1 MNRYFIAAMMA
12 LVTMPMFA
20 QDVLEPDFPVI
31 EPPTIF
37 VPPSRTKDLKPVE
50 LTGYETSVRVTG
62 FVCQTEITMT
72 FYNPNR
78 IQLAGDLVFPLPEG
92 VTVSGYALDIEGAM
106 VDAVAVTKE
115 KARVTLEKEMRR
127 GADPSIVERQ
137 RGNQFKT
144 RLFPLPV
151 QGTRTVKIQ
160 YVTTAEFDVEKG
172 VAVYRQ
178 PVRLAKP
185 VKNFA
190 MTVDVIR
197 PVEKPTLVSGDLG
210 ELDFGTWSDGLRA
223 EVKKENFQT
232 DKDVVL
238 EIPLADAQTVRVE
251 KSEDGF
257 TYFAIA
263 ASLKPEAQEPAA
275 EKAAV
280 KNVAVYWD
288 CSGSRSQTGR
298 AGEQTKELAFLAAWL
313 KANNIESVRLVPVRN
328 TIEAD
333 EIQTVKSDELIA
345 KITALP
351 GDGATNLS
359 AIASVAK
366 EDELSL
372 LFTDGFAT
380 WGDQTNLKVPGRLFA
395 FSSGT
400 STDATYLKRITAAN
414 GGKYINL
421 EKLTT
426 DNAVKAFD
434 SALTQADSTVQVE
447 AKDAQAY
454 PSQLD
459 KNAPAVQ
466 FICGRTEKENA
477 VVELKSTDLR
487 FEIKVDDKTV
497 KGETL
502 RTMYAQTLLAELEL
516 SPKENQA
523 AIEDLGKTFGLTTS
537 ETSLIVL
544 ESLEQYLEH
553 GIEPP
558 KSQPELRQAYLTE
571 MQFQQQQKETSLK
584 EKKEERYTYLSR
596 IWKERTEWYNK
607 KFEPSAWSK
616 LKKLAQRSFGGNAP
630 SDERALEDEDAV
642 PEVLEERVVPQMN
655 AAPAPAMA
663 PDEDGAVVEEAEVE
677 EADEAFGDDAEE
689 NADDAVVGAGGGA
702 FSGAAKQAEE
712 SGKSVSMEIK
722 QWQPDSPYLK
732 IMSASDDPYSA
743 YLAIRGEYDR
753 SPSFYL
759 ECAEFFKAKDDLV
772 KAIRVL
778 SNLAEM
784 DLEAPQVLRVL
795 GYRLLQY
802 DNPAESV
809 PVFEVVLKQR
819 PEEPQS
825 YRDLAIALTRRA
837 ELNAD
842 TAKDDYARALDLYQ
856 TLIWG
861 RDYENWDGRF
871 GDVELFALEE
881 SNAML
886 EAAKKAGVT
895 EIPLDEE
902 FIRPVDVDVRIVMTW
917 SADNTDIDLHV
928 IEPSGEKVFYGH
940 RLSVAGGMISRD
952 FTGGYGPEEYMIH
965 NAPKGKYKIKAHYYA
980 SHAVELLGAVTVQA
994 DVYTNFGR
1002 PSQKRQSLTFPLK
1015 EDGKDVYDIGEI
1027 TFEK

>member
-12 LVTMPMFA
+12 LLTMPMFA
-20 QDVLEPDFPVI
+20 QDVLEPELPII

-37 VPPSRTKDLKPVE
+37 VPPSRLKDLKPVE

-72 FYNPNR
+72 FYNPNH

-127 GADPSIVERQ
+127 GADPGIVERQ

-144 RLFPLPV
+144 RIFPLPV

-160 YVTTAEFDVEKG
+160 YVTTAAFDVEKG

-197 PVEKPTLVSGDLG
+197 PVENPKLVSGDLG
-210 ELDFGTWSDGLRA
+210 ELDFGTWSEGLRA

-238 EIPLADAQTVRVE
+238 EIPLVDAQTVRVE
-251 KSEDGF
+251 KSEDGYA
-257 TYFAIA
+257 YFAIA
-263 ASLKPEAQEPAA
+263 ASLKPEAQE
-275 EKAAV
+275 AAV
-280 KNVAVYWD
+280 EAVSKNVAVYWD
-288 CSGSRSQTGR
+288 CSSSRSSTGR
-298 AGEQTKELAFLAAWL
+298 AGEQTKELAFLTAWL

-333 EIQTVKSDELIA
+333 EIQTVKTDELVA
-345 KITALP
+345 KISLLP

-359 AIASVAK
+359 AIEAVAK
-366 EDELSL
+366 EDELAL
-372 LFTDGFAT
+372 LFTDGFAN

-395 FSSGT
+395 FSSGI
-400 STDATYLKRITAAN
+400 SVDATYLKRVTAAN

-421 EKLTT
+421 ETLTT

-434 SALTQADSTVQVE
+434 LALTKSDSTAMVE
-447 AKDAQAY
+447 AQNAQAT
-454 PSQLD
+454 PSKLD
-459 KNAPAVQ
+459 KNAPAAVQ
-466 FICGRTEKENA
+466 FIYGRTDKANA

-487 FEIKVDDKTV
+487 FEIKVDENTV

-502 RTMYAQTLLAELEL
+502 RKMYAQSLLAELEL

-523 AIEDLGKTFGLTTS
+523 AIEELGKTFCLTTS

-558 KSQPELRQAYLTE
+558 KSQPKIRDAYLAE
-571 MQFQQQQKETSLK
+571 MQYQQQLKETSLK
-584 EKKEERYTYLSR
+584 EKKEERYEYLSR
-596 IWKERTEWYNK
+596 IWKDRTEWYNK

-616 LKKLAQRSFGGNAP
+616 LKKLAQRSFGGNAGP
-630 SDERALEDEDAV
+630 SDDDTV
-642 PEVLEERVVPQMN
+642 PEVLEERIAPQMN

-663 PDEDGAVVEEAEVE
+663 APDEDGLAVEDAEVE
-677 EADEAFGDDAEE
+677 EADEAVEE
-689 NADDAVVGAGGGA
+689 DADDAVVGAGGGA
-702 FSGAAKQAEE
+702 FSAAGNQTEE
-712 SGKSVSMEIK
+712 NGKSVSMEIK

-732 IMSASDDPYSA
+732 DMEAAEDPYDA
-743 YLAIRGEYDR
+743 YLAKRGEYDR

-759 ECAEFFKAKDDLV
+759 ECAEFFRAKGDLV
-772 KAIRVL
+772 KATRIL

-802 DNPAESV
+802 DNPIESV
-809 PVFEVVLKQR
+809 PVFEVVLKLR

-837 ELNAD
+837 ELKAD
-842 TAKDDYARALDLYQ
+842 SAKDDYARALDLYQ

-895 EIPLDEE
+895 IPLDEE

-940 RLSVAGGMISRD
+940 KLSAAGGMISRD

-965 NAPKGKYKIKAHYYA
+965 KAPKGTYKIRAHYYA

-1002 PSQKRQSLTFPLK
+1002 PNQKRQSLTFPLK